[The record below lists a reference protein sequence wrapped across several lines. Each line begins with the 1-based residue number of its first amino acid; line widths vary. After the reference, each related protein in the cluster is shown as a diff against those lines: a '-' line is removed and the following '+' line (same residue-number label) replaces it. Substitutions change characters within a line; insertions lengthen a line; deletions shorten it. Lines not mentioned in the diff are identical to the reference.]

1 MQANAFVGNFDGKV
15 AIVTGGAQS
24 IGYAISET
32 LGRGGATLV
41 VADINSETGEQAA
54 AKLIA
59 EGFKA
64 DFIQTDASDRASID
78 AMVSTVMTRYGQIDV
93 LVNNA
98 AITGGSAPLWEQTDE
113 NWDRVIQVNLTGVF
127 YTCRA
132 VIGPMRE
139 RKSGTIVSV
148 ASIAGK
154 EGNPTL
160 LPYSVSKA
168 GVIALTKALAKEVAT
183 QGIRVN
189 AVAPAV
195 IATPMLEQVSQETI
209 NYMVS
214 RIPMGR
220 TGTPHEVAN
229 VVAFLASDASSF
241 VTGQTYDVS
250 GGRATY

>member
-1 MQANAFVGNFDGKV
+1 MSDTFAGQV

-24 IGYAISET
+24 IGYAISST
-32 LGRGGATLV
+32 LASGGASVV
-41 VADINSETGEQAA
+41 VADINAEAGQQAVTQLTEA
-54 AKLIA
+54 
-59 EGFKA
+59 GGKA
-64 DFIQTDASDRASID
+64 VFIQTDSSSRVSLD
-78 AMVSTVMTRYGQIDV
+78 ATVAQVLAQFGQIDI

-127 YTCRA
+127 YACRA
-132 VIGPMRE
+132 VIGHMRE
-139 RKSGTIVSV
+139 RKSGAIVSV

-195 IATPMLEQVSQETI
+195 IATPMLETISQETI
-209 NYMVS
+209 NYMTS

-220 TGTPHEVAN
+220 PGTTQEVAN
-229 VVAFLASDASSF
+229 VVAFLASDAASF